1 MSEFDSTPIEPY
13 RNQLTSFQSFSSL
26 ERDDCC
32 LWDYYYDLASEQ
44 NFENGYLNNMNF
56 DDWMRYFY
64 MMDLVEK
71 GVRLTPLVTSGSLGN
86 SSDQDKVYI
95 LGLANE
101 ILSKV
106 YDDRDYSVYTDEMV
120 DRIFKELDRHL
131 GELQEKWRKEDEER
145 DRSLGIR

>member
-1 MSEFDSTPIEPY
+1 MSEFDSTPIDPY
-13 RNQLTSFQSFSSL
+13 RNQLTRFPSFSSL

-32 LWDYYYDLASEQ
+32 LWDYYYDLTSEQ
-44 NFENGYLNNMNF
+44 NSENGYLNNMNF

-64 MMDLVEK
+64 MMDLVDK
-71 GVRLTPLVTSGSLGN
+71 GVKLIPLVTSGSLGN

-106 YDDRDYSVYTDEMV
+106 YDDRGYSVYTDEMV
-120 DRIFKELDRHL
+120 DRIFKGLDSYLEELKR
-131 GELQEKWRKEDEER
+131 KWEKEDEER
-145 DRSLGIR
+145 DRALGIR

>member
-1 MSEFDSTPIEPY
+1 MSELDSTPIDPY
-13 RNQLTSFQSFSSL
+13 RNQLNKYPSYSRL
-26 ERDDCC
+26 EKEDYELYAYYRDLSKDQNAG
-32 LWDYYYDLASEQ
+32 DYIGMVCY
-44 NFENGYLNNMNF
+44 FE
-56 DDWMRYFY
+56 DWMRYYY

-71 GVRLTPLVTSGSLGN
+71 GVRLIPLVTSGSLDD

-106 YDDRDYSVYTDEMV
+106 YDVRDYSVYTDEMV

-131 GELQEKWRKEDEER
+131 GELKEKWRKEDEER

>member
-1 MSEFDSTPIEPY
+1 MSAFDSTPIDTY
-13 RNQLTSFQSFSSL
+13 RNQLTRFQSFSSL

-64 MMDLVEK
+64 MMDLIEK
-71 GVRLTPLVTSGSLGN
+71 GVRLIPLVTSGSLDD

-106 YDDRDYSVYTDEMV
+106 YDDRDYSAYNDEMV
-120 DRIFKELDRHL
+120 DRIFRGLDSHLEELKRKW
-131 GELQEKWRKEDEER
+131 EKQLNEH
-145 DRSLGIR
+145 G